1 MKFRNGQPFSLRS
14 RFMVA
19 TAAVVLAL
27 SLAYGLV
34 AVVGY
39 MVSFDKTA
47 YRLLRGESNLFFSL
61 AQWRDNQLTI
71 NVPPDLDL
79 NSPTLVFIYDD
90 KGDLLWAERRIP
102 QLEAHIDKA
111 WMNKPGFYELD
122 TDTQVSS
129 EVIGNNPSA
138 KDKLK
143 DMTIPMPMH

>member
-1 MKFRNGQPFSLRS
+1 MKGRTRKPFSLRV
-14 RFMVA
+14 RFMMA

-61 AQWRDNQLTI
+61 AQWRDNKLSI

-79 NSPTLVFIYDD
+79 TTPTENCC
-90 KGDLLWAERRIP
+90 G
-102 QLEAHIDKA
+102 
-111 WMNKPGFYELD
+111 
-122 TDTQVSS
+122 
-129 EVIGNNPSA
+129 PSA
-138 KDKLK
+138 AFPSWKRISIKRG
-143 DMTIPMPMH
+143 

>member
-1 MKFRNGQPFSLRS
+1 MKGRTKKPFSLRV
-14 RFMVA
+14 RFMMA

-61 AQWRDNQLTI
+61 AQWREGKLSI

-79 NSPTLVFIYDD
+79 NTPTLVLFMTPTVNCC
-90 KGDLLWAERRIP
+90 GRNAASRNW
-102 QLEAHIDKA
+102 
-111 WMNKPGFYELD
+111 
-122 TDTQVSS
+122 
-129 EVIGNNPSA
+129 
-138 KDKLK
+138 KLRSIK
-143 DMTIPMPMH
+143 RG

>member
-1 MKFRNGQPFSLRS
+1 M
-14 RFMVA
+14 MA

-61 AQWRDNQLTI
+61 AQWHDNKLSI

-79 NSPTLVFIYDD
+79 NFPTLVFIYDTHGKLLCAQLRAPD
-90 KGDLLWAERRIP
+90 PVAQIMKSLLYTAGLYDLV
-102 QLEAHIDKA
+102 IDT
-111 WMNKPGFYELD
+111 PTLILVVGH
-122 TDTQVSS
+122 
-129 EVIGNNPSA
+129 NPLA
-138 KDKLK
+138 
-143 DMTIPMPMH
+143 